1 MVRKCVV
8 ASGVLIEGGKALLI
22 YHEKLGVWLYPGG
35 HVEED
40 ETPSEAVVREFREE
54 TGLEVEPVGPRR
66 GVSGDD
72 VVEEPLPFVVLREVV
87 RYPAEVHIHYDLI
100 FLVKRVGGSL
110 KRGVWFT
117 EREVEGIKTYP
128 NVREVLR
135 LAFREA
141 GV

>member
-1 MVRKCVV
+1 MRKCIV
-8 ASGVLIEGGKALLI
+8 ASGILIEGGKALLVF
-22 YHEKLGVWLYPGG
+22 HEKLGVWLYPGG
-35 HVEED
+35 HVEEG

-66 GVSGDD
+66 GVSSND
-72 VVEEPLPFVVLREVV
+72 VVEEPLPLAILREVV
-87 RYPAEVHIHYDLI
+87 RYPTETHIHYDLV

-110 KRGVWFT
+110 RQGVWFS
-117 EREVEGIKTYP
+117 REELDNIKTYP

-135 LAFREA
+135 LAFRE